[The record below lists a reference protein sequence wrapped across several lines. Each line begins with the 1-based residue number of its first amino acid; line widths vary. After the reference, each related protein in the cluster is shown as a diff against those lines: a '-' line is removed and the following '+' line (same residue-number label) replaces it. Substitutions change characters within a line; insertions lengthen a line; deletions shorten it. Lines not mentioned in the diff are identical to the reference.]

1 MVTLQLRLRSRSFV
15 AALSLL
21 ALPLLTALPAHAQ
34 FGTNLIVNGD
44 AESGAA
50 TPSGTTV
57 EPVPGW
63 NTAAGFTAVQ
73 YADTGGFPS
82 LTDPGPAVRGSN
94 FFAGGPDNSFS
105 EATQSVDV
113 SALSAAFS
121 SGLTPFTLSGY
132 IGGFA
137 GQDDNAV
144 FRANFLDS
152 NGVNLGSAQIGPVS
166 AGDREN
172 QTGLLFRS
180 ANGMVPA
187 GTSSVFLDLQMTRL
201 QGSYND
207 GYADNLSFTLDSPA
221 AVPEA
226 STTIS
231 FGLLLALGLGGVMVA
246 AKKKK
251 AVKAA

>member
-1 MVTLQLRLRSRSFV
+1 MVTSQLRLRSRFFV
-15 AALSLL
+15 VALSLL

-44 AESGAA
+44 AEAGAA

-63 NTAAGFTAVQ
+63 TTTGNFTAVQ
-73 YADTGGFPS
+73 YGDTDSFPS

-94 FFAGGPDNSFS
+94 FFAGGPDNAFS
-105 EATQSVDV
+105 QANQSLDV

-121 SGLTPFTLSGY
+121 DGLTPFTLSGY

-144 FRANFLDS
+144 LSAVF
-152 NGVNLGSAQIGPVS
+152 LGSGGSALGTTQIGPVS
-166 AGDREN
+166 AGDRDN
-172 QTGLLFRS
+172 QSGLLFRS
-180 ANGMVPA
+180 ATGMVPA
-187 GTSSVFLDLQMTRL
+187 GTSSVSFYLQMTRV

-231 FGLLLALGLGGVMVA
+231 FGLLLVLGLGGVLVA
-246 AKKKK
+246 AKKK
-251 AVKAA
+251 ATKAA